1 MANVQIGARFNE
13 SKHQFEVHVLPQDT
27 PIPALA
33 GTRMGLILKQVED
46 ATFNQEQFFGLY
58 GKAIDY
64 VRDNNILNQIAAGD
78 FGSNNHLLVSL
89 ERSGNVSVQP
99 VTGNVAGACPDD
111 SISLAVPVQSGWAKE
126 SSTVYLDNTAKR
138 LHEKFLEDFAKKV

>member
-13 SKHQFEVHVLPQDT
+13 SKHQFTVEVLPQDT
-27 PIPALA
+27 PISALE

-46 ATFNQEQFFGLY
+46 TSFNQEQFFSLY
-58 GKAIDY
+58 GKAVDY

-78 FGSNNHLLVSL
+78 FDGNNHLVVSI
-89 ERSGNVSVQP
+89 ERDGTTTSQA

-111 SISLAVPVQSGWAKE
+111 SISLAIPVQAGWSKE
-126 SSTVYLDNTAKR
+126 SSTVYLDNIAKR